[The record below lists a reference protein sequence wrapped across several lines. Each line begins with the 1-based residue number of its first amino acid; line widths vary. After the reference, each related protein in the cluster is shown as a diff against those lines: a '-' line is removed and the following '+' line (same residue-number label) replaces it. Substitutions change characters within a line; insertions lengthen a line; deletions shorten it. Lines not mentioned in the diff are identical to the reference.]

1 MSIMLRLSIED
12 GLKRMSSSSLYL
24 YNLRSERLER
34 YSEELGLQELIE
46 HRDENICA
54 MLNYLENQTVNSS
67 KYKEL
72 RSSLMLN
79 NCVPLKKYSIK
90 SILRYN
96 VMYIRILLELEEVL
110 PNKLLYNREINLD
123 TKESLRLLSGDW
135 TINLLRSLNDMYN
148 IRMTEYIYLHP

>member
-1 MSIMLRLSIED
+1 MCDVI
-12 GLKRMSSSSLYL
+12 
-24 YNLRSERLER
+24 
-34 YSEELGLQELIE
+34 
-46 HRDENICA
+46 
-54 MLNYLENQTVNSS
+54 NYLENQTVNSS